1 MYLSLFKNKG
11 AGREKSSIEYQ
22 NMQAIDLARG
32 EKKHRASKTGVKARK
47 KEDNRK
53 KKLGISKERHN
64 PKAFSVA
71 NIVRTKRNQQRN
83 LDRAQK
89 KELVPLVDRTE
100 EVPPPALI
108 VVMGPPKCGKSTLI
122 RSLVKIYSNQNLTDV
137 LGPITVVAGKKKRF
151 TFFECPQ
158 DIYSMTDLAKVA
170 DLVLVMV
177 DASYGFEMETFE
189 YLNLLQLHGFPKVL
203 GILTNLDKFK
213 MNKTLQKT
221 KKNLK
226 HRFWTEIY
234 KGAKMF
240 DFTGVVNNKY
250 LKHEVKRLTL
260 HLNRVKFRPLVWRN
274 THPFVMVD
282 RVEDVT
288 LPTTIA
294 DDPTCDRDII
304 LFGYVRGT
312 HLKPSM
318 RVHLIGVGDFDMHSV
333 TALPDPCSLPYTTS
347 ADGKE
352 RRTNLKLSKDSLL
365 YAPMAN
371 VGRVKMDRDG
381 TYIELSEV
389 HYTKPEHLD
398 LHSNGKPGETTD
410 ASAAAA
416 GPAGLLKK
424 MQDISVG
431 VDHSLRDSRLSMFAS
446 SRAVQSSEVI
456 NDEQSDD
463 EEEEDLEEDE
473 EEDEEGHSFA
483 GESDYDSNSSESGG
497 DVNADDNGEQRE
509 EDEKTLLSRDAQWKQ
524 GMSGRAQVAYESR
537 VRGGRAG
544 GSALMQEVY
553 GSNWTQLH
561 GDDNNNYEEAD
572 SEPSSSLSHS
582 QSKKS
587 KGSLTS
593 LWDEEEDL
601 RSDQNSKKT
610 LRNLNSVD
618 SSRVKLDSTHLSSDW
633 TEDDVMN
640 IVRRIRNKFVT
651 GDWTKAN
658 KMSLDGDE
666 TNAST
671 FDGGTINRRLLLMFR
686 LHIL

>member
-1 MYLSLFKNKG
+1 M
-11 AGREKSSIEYQ
+11 E
-22 NMQAIDLARG
+22 AIDLARG

-53 KKLGISKERHN
+53 KKLGISKERYN

-89 KELVPLVDRTE
+89 KELVPLVDRSE

-158 DIYSMTDLAKVA
+158 DIHSMTDLAKVA
-170 DLVLVMV
+170 DLVLLMV

-294 DDPTCDRDII
+294 DDPTCDRDIV

-318 RVHLIGVGDFDMHSV
+318 RIHLIGVGDFDMHSV
-333 TALPDPCSLPYTTS
+333 TPLSDPCSLPYTTS

-398 LHSNGKPGETTD
+398 LHSNGKPGETTEG
-410 ASAAAA
+410 SAATT

-456 NDEQSDD
+456 DDERSDDMSENESEIDDDDDEDNDEEVD
-463 EEEEDLEEDE
+463 
-473 EEDEEGHSFA
+473 EEDEEGEGGSFA
-483 GESDYDSNSSESGG
+483 GESDYDSTKNSEEEDSGDDSELEEE
-497 DVNADDNGEQRE
+497 DRRE
-509 EDEKTLLSRDAQWKQ
+509 EEDAGDAQWKR
-524 GMSGRAQVAYESR
+524 GMSSRAQVAYESR

-544 GSALMQEVY
+544 GSALMQKVY
-553 GSNWTQLH
+553 GSNWTQLQ
-561 GDDNNNYEEAD
+561 GDINYEELDAD
-572 SEPSSSLSHS
+572 NGAGPSGHSHAAS
-582 QSKKS
+582 GGSKS
-587 KGSLTS
+587 KGSLAS
-593 LWDEEEDL
+593 LWDEEEDTQTN
-601 RSDQNSKKT
+601 QNAKKAPKK
-610 LRNLNSVD
+610 LNSVD
-618 SSRVKLDSTHLSSDW
+618 SSRIKLDSASLSSDW

-651 GDWTKAN
+651 GDWANAN
-658 KMSLDGDE
+658 KVTVNGDPS
-666 TNAST
+666 NASS
-671 FDGGTINRRLLLMFR
+671 FDGGEKKQVKLVDCMI
-686 LHIL
+686 I